1 VARTTGVS
9 RRATWLS
16 ERFDEP
22 RATEGID
29 RELEVSK
36 VKGIWIVVLVLLSL
50 APMKALAQK
59 TNVDW
64 DHAVTDFSKY
74 KTYQWV
80 KPLRPTQN
88 PLMDERIVAAVDAQL
103 ADKGLRKV
111 ESGGDLLVTYNAGM
125 KQERSA
131 MTSGMGGWRMGGGM
145 GRIDPVIENIGTLVL
160 DLSDGQQKKL
170 IWRGVASDT
179 LSDKSEKN
187 TKTLNKAIEKLFK
200 QYPPKRK

>member
-1 VARTTGVS
+1 MKNI
-9 RRATWLS
+9 L
-16 ERFDEP
+16 
-22 RATEGID
+22 I
-29 RELEVSK
+29 
-36 VKGIWIVVLVLLSL
+36 VLLAAFSL
-50 APMKALAQK
+50 APINALAQK

-64 DHAVTDFSKY
+64 DHTVTDFSKY
-74 KTYQWV
+74 KTYEWI

-103 ADKGLRKV
+103 ANKGLRKV
-111 ESGGDLLVTYNAGM
+111 ETGGDLLVTYNAGM

-131 MTSGMGGWRMGGGM
+131 ITSGMGGWRMGGGM
-145 GRIDPVIENIGTLVL
+145 GRIDPVIENVGTLVL